1 MAVAGDEIYIVPQ
14 RLKDDSAMNRLRIA
28 DNWPALITAILLL
41 LPLQVLAQS
50 EDDNA
55 SLRKQVQAL
64 QQALQ
69 SVQKRLDVIETDL
82 HSGRLPT
89 APSVQNPGAGG
100 VGTPQISGPSLTPQR
115 VENWSKLHKGMDPD
129 QVEALLGKPGRHFK
143 LSGQTVWYYHYT
155 GVGSGSVVFA
165 RGKNKLLDW
174 QRPPFHAWW

>member
-1 MAVAGDEIYIVPQ
+1 
-14 RLKDDSAMNRLRIA
+14 MNRSRIA
-28 DNWPALITAILLL
+28 DNWPALITAVLLL
-41 LPLQVLAQS
+41 IPLQAPAQS

-64 QQALQ
+64 QQTLQ

-82 HSGRLPT
+82 HSGRLST
-89 APSVQNPGAGG
+89 APSSHAAGKQSPPVQNTSGGG